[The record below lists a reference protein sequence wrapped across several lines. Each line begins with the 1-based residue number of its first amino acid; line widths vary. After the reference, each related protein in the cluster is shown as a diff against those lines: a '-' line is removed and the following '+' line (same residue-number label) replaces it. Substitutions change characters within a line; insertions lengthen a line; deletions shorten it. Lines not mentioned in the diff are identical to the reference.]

1 MAPVPTVLPQRL
13 VLSPLGKLLPMT
25 WRDIRCL
32 IALCAP
38 VAKGT
43 NATNCETGVD
53 ILDWSVADGRELDRH
68 RVDSQ
73 GQVVLREFKF
83 RILSYTG
90 TCAFWGIFL
99 AFDAER

>member
-1 MAPVPTVLPQRL
+1 MAPAPTVPPQRH
-13 VLSPLGKLLPMT
+13 VLSPLGKLLPKPL
-25 WRDIRCL
+25 RDILSL

-43 NATNCETGVD
+43 NATNGETGVD
-53 ILDWSVADGRELDRH
+53 ILDWSVADGRELGRH
-68 RVDSQ
+68 RMDSQ
-73 GQVVLREFKF
+73 GQVVLRESKF

-90 TCAFWGIFL
+90 RCAFWAIFL

>member
-1 MAPVPTVLPQRL
+1 MAPAPTVPPQRHL
-13 VLSPLGKLLPMT
+13 LSPLGKLLPKPL
-25 WRDIRCL
+25 RDILSL

-43 NATNCETGVD
+43 NATNGETGVD
-53 ILDWSVADGRELDRH
+53 ILDWSVADGRELGRH
-68 RVDSQ
+68 RMDSQ
-73 GQVVLREFKF
+73 GQVVLRESKF